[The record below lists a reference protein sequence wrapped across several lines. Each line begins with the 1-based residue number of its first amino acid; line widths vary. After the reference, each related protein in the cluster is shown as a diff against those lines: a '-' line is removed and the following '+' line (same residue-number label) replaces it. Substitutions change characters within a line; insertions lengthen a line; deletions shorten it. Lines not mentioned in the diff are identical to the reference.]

1 MIHRATTDTV
11 NLVDSRILPSGNQ
24 SPFPIPVMIFF
35 SLLLSSLSRF
45 NEYRW
50 FRQSKFP
57 SFQRQLNLYGFKR
70 LTSGKS
76 GTALYVL
83 FIRPYD

>member
-1 MIHRATTDTV
+1 
-11 NLVDSRILPSGNQ
+11 LVFPCIGLVLFLTPVA
-24 SPFPIPVMIFF
+24 PF
-35 SLLLSSLSRF
+35 SRF

-70 LTSGKS
+70 LTSGK
-76 GTALYVL
+76 LVL
-83 FIRPYD
+83 CLEFSEAWNF